1 MSKKAK
7 VKRTETLKVRPQY
20 KIEKLA
26 SNRTRYCTEDVE
38 RVISTVIDKV
48 WDNAVKGNGTTTTHS
63 GLLDNECQMVY
74 FRASGQ
80 EGFVRYR
87 SVYQRPS
94 YVRVTKLCVETP
106 ERRRSKLSAVEQL
119 ASFAEEG
126 KLDKEAQDL
135 LLIEL
140 CRTLNRTIFC
150 PVNRENLRDESL
162 AALVKA
168 ELGPDFRIRVNG
180 RLESEE
186 TARRKRRLTTEEK
199 RLKAEAVML
208 KGTAQRRLNSI
219 GRYLDYYAKR
229 YGELYSV
236 WEEQRGRA
244 LALGAEAPKQSEA
257 PIRPEKMAVVVQ
269 SRLMRNGKD
278 GGVK

>member
-7 VKRTETLKVRPQY
+7 VKVTETLKVRPQY

-26 SNRTRYCTEDVE
+26 FNRTRYCTEDVE
-38 RVISTVIDKV
+38 RVISTILDQV
-48 WDNAVKGNGTTTTHS
+48 WDNAVKGNGTTPTHS

-74 FRASGQ
+74 FRSRDQ
-80 EGFVRYR
+80 EDFVRCG

-94 YVRVTKLCVETP
+94 FVRVTKLYVETP

-126 KLDKEAQDL
+126 KLDKEAQE
-135 LLIEL
+135 LLILAL
-140 CRTLNRTIFC
+140 CRMLNRTIFC
-150 PVNRENLRDESL
+150 TLGRENLLDESL
-162 AALVKA
+162 ATLVRR

-199 RLKAEAVML
+199 RLEAEAVML
-208 KGTAQRRLNSI
+208 KGTVQRRLYSTS
-219 GRYLDYYAKR
+219 RYLAYYAKR
-229 YGELYSV
+229 YGELYSK

-244 LALGAEAPKQSEA
+244 LALGAEAPTQSEA
-257 PIRPEKMAVVVQ
+257 PIRPEKLAVVVQ